1 LSKPQPAAPAPPPA
15 PAEAAPVEEKKPEKK
30 EKPKA
35 PKRRIQVHNL
45 YKVEEGTLTRLRKD
59 CPRCGKGY
67 FMAQHKGRLT
77 CGNCGYTTF
86 TGKS

>member
-1 LSKPQPAAPAPPPA
+1 MSKPQPAAPAPPPA